1 MSLVPLWR
9 MLCALVLTML
19 LLPGS
24 TLAQAPQPVPALSAR
39 LIDQTGTLSADEA
52 RAIEDRL
59 RGIEQKSGSQV
70 VVLMVATTAPED
82 IAAYTWRVASDW
94 KIGRRD
100 VGDGLLV
107 VIAKN
112 DRRMRMEVARALEG
126 AIPDLAA
133 ARIIDQQMAPRF
145 RQGDYAGGITAA
157 LDQVAARIAGE
168 QLPAPSSS
176 PQSSKSPDRG
186 FDMEDLMLFFFFG
199 VAVVGPILRSV
210 LGRPLASVLAGAGA
224 GIAAYVVTASLLVA
238 AGAGVVALLFTLLG
252 SGRSG
257 RGGGGGWGGG
267 GGVGGGG
274 GRSGGGGGF
283 SSGRGG
289 SFGGGGAS
297 GSW

>member
-1 MSLVPLWR
+1 

-82 IAAYTWRVASDW
+82 IAAYAWRVASDW

-176 PQSSKSPDRG
+176 PHSSKSPDRG

-267 GGVGGGG
+267 GGFGGGG
-274 GRSGGGGGF
+274 GRSGGGGF

>member
-1 MSLVPLWR
+1 
-9 MLCALVLTML
+9 MLCALVLTM

-70 VVLMVATTAPED
+70 VVLMVASTAPED
-82 IAAYTWRVASDW
+82 IAAYAWRVASDW

-168 QLPAPSSS
+168 QLPAPSSGT
-176 PQSSKSPDRG
+176 QSSKSPDRG

-267 GGVGGGG
+267 GGFGGGG
-274 GRSGGGGGF
+274 GRSGGGGF